1 MSKPGSNLRLIG
13 LTGRAGSGKDTAFDL
28 LVSGVP
34 TVKFQ
39 RKAFADLLKRSAM
52 LALGLDPADADHF
65 KERGTI
71 KVLFGQDEAKTLTGR
86 EYLQRY
92 GLEAH
97 REVFG
102 HDFWTKRVLTD
113 EVLGNS
119 RVTVITDVRLDD
131 EAEMIRELGGQV
143 WRIDKDN
150 DAEVDTHP
158 TEQGINEDLVDVVI
172 HNVGSVDELQMMV
185 CEAFGA
191 ARCDL

>member
-1 MSKPGSNLRLIG
+1 MTKPGSNLRLIG

-52 LALGLDPADADHF
+52 LALGLDPEDADHL

-71 KVLFGQDEAKTLTGR
+71 TVRFGQDEAIELTGR
-86 EYLQRY
+86 EYFQRY

-131 EAEMIRELGGQV
+131 EAEAIRELGGQV
-143 WRIDKDN
+143 WRIDRD
-150 DAEVDTHP
+150 DEVTDTHP
-158 TEQGINEDLVDVVI
+158 TEQGISDDLLDVVI

-191 ARCDL
+191 ARCEL

>member
-1 MSKPGSNLRLIG
+1 MSKPTGSSLRLIG

-52 LALGLDPADADHF
+52 LALGLDPKDADHF
-65 KERGTI
+65 KDRGTI

-119 RVTVITDVRLDD
+119 RVTVITDVRMDN
-131 EAEMIRELGGQV
+131 EAETIRELGGQV
-143 WRIDKDN
+143 WRIEKD
-150 DAEVDTHP
+150 DEPTDMHP
-158 TEQGINEDLVDVVI
+158 TEQGVSEDLVDVVI

-191 ARCDL
+191 ARCNL